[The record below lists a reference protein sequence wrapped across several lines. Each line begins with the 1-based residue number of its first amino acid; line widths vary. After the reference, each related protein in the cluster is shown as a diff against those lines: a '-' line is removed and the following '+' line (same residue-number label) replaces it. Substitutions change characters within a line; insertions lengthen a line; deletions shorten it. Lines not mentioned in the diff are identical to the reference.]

1 MQPTGSFSEPPNNRT
16 TEQPNVVSWF
26 HRLVR
31 NRRGLLGGIV
41 VSAMVVCGTLA
52 PLIAPYSYSAQSLLQ
67 RLRGPSEAH
76 WLGTDGFG
84 RDVLT
89 RVIWG
94 SRVSLEIGF
103 FATGLS
109 ILVGTL
115 VGGAAGYFA
124 GNADTAIMRFADVVM
139 SVPSLFLILVVVA
152 LFGASLLNTALVIG
166 FVTWASVAR
175 IVRGECL
182 TLREREFVHAARA
195 LGASHRRI
203 LGRHLL
209 VNALPVIIVQGTLLL
224 GQTILIESGLSYLGL
239 GAQPPLPSWG
249 NMLVEGRQ
257 YLSSAWWIATF
268 PGLAIFVTVLGFN
281 LFGDG
286 LRDVLDP
293 ALRSA

>member
-1 MQPTGSFSEPPNNRT
+1 VNIGR
-16 TEQPNVVSWF
+16 
-26 HRLVR
+26 RLVR
-31 NRRGLLGGIV
+31 HHRGVLGGLVVTLMLAAGLL
-41 VSAMVVCGTLA
+41 A
-52 PLIAPYSYSAQSLLQ
+52 PAIAPYSYSTQSLLQ
-67 RLRGPSEAH
+67 RLQAPTSAH

-94 SRVSLEIGF
+94 SRVSLEIGLL
-103 FATGLS
+103 ATGLS
-109 ILVGTL
+109 IAVGTL
-115 VGGAAGYFA
+115 VGGTAGYF
-124 GNADTAIMRFADVVM
+124 GGQVDDAIMRVADVFL
-139 SVPSLFLILVVVA
+139 SVPSLFLILIVVA

-166 FVTWASVAR
+166 LVTWAHVAR
-175 IVRGECL
+175 VVRAECL
-182 TLREREFVHAARA
+182 SLRTREFVAAARA

-209 VNALPVIIVQGTLLL
+209 INALPVVLVQATLLL

-249 NMLVEGRQ
+249 NMVVEGRQ
-257 YLSSAWWIATF
+257 FLASAWWVATF

-293 ALRSA
+293 ALRSGA